1 MEVLEKVWIWILLC
15 VIVALRLDATDSL
28 PECTRDGN
36 NSKVEWRMEKQ
47 TTQLYLNSSTAHSFR
62 KRNLKVEME
71 VLEKVWIWILL
82 CVIVALRLDAT
93 DSLPECT
100 RDGNNSKVEWR
111 MEKQTT
117 QLYLNSSTGIDNGG
131 WNISSSLGEWKVV
144 HSVNAHSS
152 IKTMTRGSSNNSA

>member
-15 VIVALRLDATDSL
+15 VFVALRLDASDSL

-47 TTQLYLNSSTAHSFR
+47 TTQLYLNSST
-62 KRNLKVEME
+62 E
-71 VLEKVWIWILL
+71 
-82 CVIVALRLDAT
+82 
-93 DSLPECT
+93 
-100 RDGNNSKVEWR
+100 
-111 MEKQTT
+111 
-117 QLYLNSSTGIDNGG
+117 IDNGG